1 MTDDQLIGI
10 LEEIFC
16 VNIASCST
24 DGSRLTLIQVP
35 ELVADLK
42 SEAGSLSPPPCLDFK
57 EVVSNIVLEVLI
69 SMSNGKI

>member
-16 VNIASCST
+16 VNMASSST

-42 SEAGSLSPPPCLDFK
+42 SEAGSLSPSPCLDFK